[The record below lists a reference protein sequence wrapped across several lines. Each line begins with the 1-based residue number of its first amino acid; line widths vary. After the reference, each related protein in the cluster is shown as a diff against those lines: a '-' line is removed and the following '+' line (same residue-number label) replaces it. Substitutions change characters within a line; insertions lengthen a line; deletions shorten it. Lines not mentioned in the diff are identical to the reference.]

1 MPASL
6 SHGPSRSLFADF
18 ASIPDNVVLLT
29 SRGEEGTLSRVLFD
43 RWNNAQRAEDKWDK
57 GKIGSNV
64 MMDGSLS
71 IEVSQRYPYLL
82 IFTFGHSLN
91 NVSLCHMQLRSK
103 VALQG
108 TELEIFLQRE
118 RAAKEKQ
125 TAEQA
130 AMARNRQMLEADEDD
145 SDDSE
150 SDSDSEDEA
159 EDVERALGD
168 DAGDDDANGMQVD
181 KPPPEVKAPR
191 RRRQKGSSLDGDG
204 QDTNKDWSRS
214 LTLGM
219 DLDAADEGGTRQL
232 LSFDIYLKG
241 NVSKTTSFFKGAGGK
256 EGAQRFRMFPYVEKR
271 RKVDEYGE
279 VLDVGMW
286 VRRGKILEEDS
297 NEDAREE
304 KEKEEEAKVGLC
316 SSYDFLPCLDVTI
329 SLRGLRGN
337 HHRSSFRALWKYSSP
352 ADFSLL
358 IWKA

>member
-43 RWNNAQRAEDKWDK
+43 KWNNAQRAEDKWDK

-64 MMDGSLS
+64 MMDGTLS
-71 IEVSQRYPYLL
+71 IEVSQTFPYLL
-82 IFTFGHSLN
+82 VYAFSHLLN
-91 NVSLCHMQLRSK
+91 TGSPCQLRSK

-125 TAEQA
+125 AAEQA

-159 EDVERALGD
+159 DDVERVLGGE
-168 DAGDDDANGMQVD
+168 AGDDEANAMQVD
-181 KPPPEVKAPR
+181 KPQPEAKPSR
-191 RRRQKGSSLDGDG
+191 RRRQKGSSRDGDG
-204 QDTNKDWSRS
+204 QGTNKDWSRS

-304 KEKEEEAKVGLC
+304 KEKEEEAKVRI
-316 SSYDFLPCLDVTI
+316 SSGYDYLSCRDVSITF
-329 SLRGLRGN
+329 RELRGN
-337 HHRSSFRALWKYSSP
+337 HRRSLFRALWRCSSP

-358 IWKA
+358 IWKV